1 MAKTLEDCIAETYAV
16 GDIIPLTRGR
26 EGVIREVLMDEN
38 GKITELVVSD
48 DKGKRSTVPMQTKN
62 DVHRNKK

>member
-1 MAKTLEDCIAETYAV
+1 MAKTLEDFMAEAYTV

-26 EGVIREVLMDEN
+26 EGVIKEVHMN
-38 GKITELVVSD
+38 SKGKITELVVSD
-48 DKGKRSTVPMQTKN
+48 DRGKITTVPMQTRN